1 MSLFLLFLFFY
12 FLFFLFLFFCLGTHG
27 HARSHDRQTT
37 WVDDNLISWVPDG
50 DTKMPWWVCS
60 DPYAMSWCCT
70 DALCCMQVRYK
81 SDRGFC
87 TRFFS
92 FRRASWAGTRRY
104 FSAQHHGQTRSCTEL
119 FLHVLCA
126 GWIRKNRVRRQ
137 RSSKATQH
145 SAREDQQP
153 VSFPNTYHL
162 ASSGL
167 HTYLYT
173 LPTSP
178 PSSTKLSV
186 ICLSVWG
193 LHTYACLYHVI
204 WLANEC
210 RKTYIVTLQQ
220 IVVGGTIVVPANIQA
235 IVDTGTSFTYF
246 STPVYTQFA
255 EVVRIK
261 RYFL

>member
-1 MSLFLLFLFFY
+1 MGRRQPDQLSSWWWYKDAVMGMFWSLCNVLVL
-12 FLFFLFLFFCLGTHG
+12 H
-27 HARSHDRQTT
+27 
-37 WVDDNLISWVPDG
+37 
-50 DTKMPWWVCS
+50 
-60 DPYAMSWCCT
+60 

-81 SDRGFC
+81 PDRGFC
-87 TRFFS
+87 ARFFS

-173 LPTSP
+173 YLSPVYMPTSP

-246 STPVYTQFA
+246 STPVYTQLA